1 MARVRSGQAR
11 PGPWFLTGVLV
22 EVSGIKGDFACTL
35 TRHFPSVLVVLWSQ
49 SRLML
54 EGRARTLSGPSP
66 DPSPARTPAPSARCD
81 RDPAPTAG
89 IDRLQLAED
98 NAGPRPRCGGR
109 TVGVIAMRRLGVIV
123 VLGTLLGMF
132 GGVLTASPAL
142 ASASGKPTRVPL
154 PGAETFDLPA
164 GLACSFEVAAQPV
177 INKEFTKTFPP
188 EPNGDVVVLING
200 RLVEQ
205 LTKVSTGRSITVN
218 ISGPAT
224 EVLHSDGSVTLTA
237 RGSSFLILFPTDITP
252 GPAFLINT
260 GRYVATFNAA
270 GQETLISQSGTQ
282 FDVCAAL

>member
-1 MARVRSGQAR
+1 MWWPHSGGDRHEATWSDRGARHAAGHVRRGADSL
-11 PGPWFLTGVLV
+11 PGPCLGERQT
-22 EVSGIKGDFACTL
+22 
-35 TRHFPSVLVVLWSQ
+35 
-49 SRLML
+49 
-54 EGRARTLSGPSP
+54 
-66 DPSPARTPAPSARCD
+66 DPGA
-81 RDPAPTAG
+81 
-89 IDRLQLAED
+89 
-98 NAGPRPRCGGR
+98 
-109 TVGVIAMRRLGVIV
+109 
-123 VLGTLLGMF
+123 
-132 GGVLTASPAL
+132 
-142 ASASGKPTRVPL
+142 L

-205 LTKVSTGRSITVN
+205 VTNVSTGRSITVN

-282 FDVCAAL
+282 FDVCAALS

>member
-1 MARVRSGQAR
+1 
-11 PGPWFLTGVLV
+11 
-22 EVSGIKGDFACTL
+22 
-35 TRHFPSVLVVLWSQ
+35 
-49 SRLML
+49 
-54 EGRARTLSGPSP
+54 
-66 DPSPARTPAPSARCD
+66 
-81 RDPAPTAG
+81 
-89 IDRLQLAED
+89 
-98 NAGPRPRCGGR
+98 
-109 TVGVIAMRRLGVIV
+109 MRRLGVIV

-142 ASASGKPTRVPL
+142 ASASGKPTRVPF
-154 PGAETFDLPA
+154 PDAETFDLAA
-164 GLACSFEVAAQPV
+164 GMACSFEVAAQPV

-205 LTKVSTGRSITVN
+205 VTNVSTGKSITVN

-224 EVLHSDGSVTLTA
+224 EVLHSDGSATLTV

-282 FDVCAAL
+282 FDVCAALS